1 MIYWIINKLPV
12 LTFSA
17 LNTAFDE
24 KSLFPRYILDYEI
37 KMKQFHTKSLQETGV
52 SISHEKN
59 TQINMFKKITT
70 DMQDFFKSIESLL
83 KHR

>member
-1 MIYWIINKLPV
+1 
-12 LTFSA
+12 
-17 LNTAFDE
+17 
-24 KSLFPRYILDYEI
+24 
-37 KMKQFHTKSLQETGV
+37 MKQFHTKSLQETGV